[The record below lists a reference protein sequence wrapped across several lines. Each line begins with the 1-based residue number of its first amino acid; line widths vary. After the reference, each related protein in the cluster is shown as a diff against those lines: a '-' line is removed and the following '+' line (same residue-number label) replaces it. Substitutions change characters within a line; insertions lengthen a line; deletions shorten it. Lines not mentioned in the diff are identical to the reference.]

1 MCFLLHSRHALFNR
15 RGRVLARHVKQK
27 NNSECLGVVPF
38 IFIFRNVPVFD
49 FLLAEIACATWQKN
63 KKDILCVVLFA
74 CVIVGMRL
82 SWLCNLVCLLA
93 LSLSLSLSRKHT
105 HTHTHTC
112 SSPCTCL
119 GYLFQCTIEWM
130 HYIHHRTLFRFE
142 SGSVSLLAIQLP
154 DLIAWTRIALT
165 AHCCDSVN
173 FYGTLATE
181 CNTMFHFPNWLYS
194 LKYHYPCDF
203 YSVFF
208 VGS

>member
-105 HTHTHTC
+105 HTHTHAH
-112 SSPCTCL
+112 PHAPAL
-119 GYLFQCTIEWM
+119 GIYFNAPLNGCIIFIIVHYSDLNQGLSACWQFNFQI
-130 HYIHHRTLFRFE
+130 
-142 SGSVSLLAIQLP
+142 
-154 DLIAWTRIALT
+154 
-165 AHCCDSVN
+165 
-173 FYGTLATE
+173 
-181 CNTMFHFPNWLYS
+181 
-194 LKYHYPCDF
+194 
-203 YSVFF
+203 
-208 VGS
+208 